1 MTDAAVGLVLR
12 SFVNPVAL
20 LTFLLALGT
29 LVFEVFLEVLARD
42 FDKLASVT
50 TDKFHWADIQVF
62 SKLAGAK
69 GRAWTFIR
77 AG

>member
-1 MTDAAVGLVLR
+1 VTDAAVGLVLQ

-29 LVFEVFLEVLARD
+29 LVFEVFLEILARD

-50 TDKFHWADIQVF
+50 TDLFHWADIQVF
-62 SKLAGAK
+62 SKLAGTK
-69 GRAWTFIR
+69 GRARTFIR

>member
-1 MTDAAVGLVLR
+1 MTDAAVGLVLQ

-29 LVFEVFLEVLARD
+29 LVFEVFLEILARD

-50 TDKFHWADIQVF
+50 TDLFHWADIQVF
-62 SKLAGAK
+62 SKLAGTK
-69 GRAWTFIR
+69 GRARAFIR
-77 AG
+77 TG